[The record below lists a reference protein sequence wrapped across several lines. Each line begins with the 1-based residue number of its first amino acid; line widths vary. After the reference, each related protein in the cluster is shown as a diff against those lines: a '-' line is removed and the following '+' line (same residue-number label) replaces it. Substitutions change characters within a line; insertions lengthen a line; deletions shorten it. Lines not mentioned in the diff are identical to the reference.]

1 MSLVDASTAC
11 PSGCTTHGVCDPI
24 GRRCECP
31 LTRTGPACE
40 QLLLPACAVGGQ
52 PLHPT
57 YFLHKGW
64 ERRVEREQWVGPLT
78 CACIDQMAQLRN
90 LVLFNNPWVA
100 KARHR
105 IFCARA
111 PAGEDV
117 GALLAAPQNATWE
130 AIVMGLRGT
139 SQTSVIAVR
148 PPPVEGLGW
157 FRTWPERRPAA
168 ARPAAP
174 PRPRSSP
181 GTARRT
187 TTTGP
192 DTLR

>member
-64 ERRVEREQWVGPLT
+64 ETSEMWRWPCGVDSWPE
-78 CACIDQMAQLRN
+78 AM
-90 LVLFNNPWVA
+90 VA
-100 KARHR
+100 SPP
-105 IFCARA
+105 A
-111 PAGEDV
+111 PPE
-117 GALLAAPQNATWE
+117 
-130 AIVMGLRGT
+130 
-139 SQTSVIAVR
+139 
-148 PPPVEGLGW
+148 PPPPPALKPGEYDGVLGLYGL
-157 FRTWPERRPAA
+157 ESAA
-168 ARPAAP
+168 AVAAYE
-174 PRPRSSP
+174 
-181 GTARRT
+181 AVAE
-187 TTTGP
+187 
-192 DTLR
+192 D